1 MQRTLWHGTWPFI
14 HRLLVCLRNVQS
26 IACQV
31 SGKFAQVIYERT
43 GRTRGRSQKPDDVHF
58 SWFVD
63 VTQTCFVLFL
73 RPFLPKILRRRAKNE
88 KEEDPVPVSLLHPI
102 DLHMYART
110 SYILFYSIRLHG
122 RYLSFDGTWKED
134 ALLTDLRGSSSSNSS
149 PVPLLQKGLH
159 VCLHPALQFA
169 NKLIYH
175 QNELVASQQNKVNSF

>member
-1 MQRTLWHGTWPFI
+1 MELGFLSTACLC
-14 HRLLVCLRNVQS
+14 VCEMCSQSPARSAESLRRS
-26 IACQV
+26 FMRELA
-31 SGKFAQVIYERT
+31 AQE
-43 GRTRGRSQKPDDVHF
+43 GRSQKPDDVHF